1 MESVIILTNVIWAL
15 IFIVGAIILRY
26 WLKSTIQ
33 YSVKHEYDVMLEEIK
48 EAKEKSAEADSRQY
62 EIRLKS
68 ALIAELMAEWVTPDH
83 DKKKLRQLTNEA
95 FLWLPSDL
103 AKDLSNVLAHRP
115 DAINYRTF
123 MSRVR
128 KYLLGDDDSLHENDF
143 ITFPLSQTE
152 TQKLPGR

>member
-48 EAKEKSAEADSRQY
+48 AAKEKQAEADSRQY

-68 ALIAELMAEWVTPDH
+68 ALIAELMAEWITPDH

-95 FLWLPSDL
+95 FLWLPIDL
-103 AKDLSNVLAHRP
+103 ANELSKVLSHKD
-115 DAINYRTF
+115 DAIRYHTF
-123 MSRVR
+123 MARVR
-128 KYLLGDDDSLHENDF
+128 KYLLGDDDTLDENKF
-143 ITFPLSQTE
+143 ITYPLSQTE
-152 TQKLPGR
+152 VEKLQGR